1 MGLKTSSLFVL
12 KPRPEEF
19 DNSNSVK
26 TQLGVP
32 FVRRFLTSFM
42 RNLLYFFGLFGVVV
56 RTPRF
61 YCWKVSRIRLSTF
74 CMQND
79 YHAIINLFSLKTI
92 YLVSID
98 ISSFNFHSIKLDPL
112 SHTDNTPNN
121 WPGMAAQIKIQTL
134 KNLWFVW
141 SYSMVEDCI
150 WHICVSTKSFSTYS
164 RLLLQMAW
172 DHDSKGPVIATSY
185 QLAKEHF
192 FKIWNP
198 WWIDI
203 WQWSS
208 ICKQRV

>member
-1 MGLKTSSLFVL
+1 MLSKGLKTSSPFFL

-26 TQLGVP
+26 TQLGMPLNCVIAG
-32 FVRRFLTSFM
+32 FFDDSAWIIVRRFLTSFM
-42 RNLLYFFGLFGVVV
+42 RNLLYFSGLFGVVV

-74 CMQND
+74 CIQND

-92 YLVSID
+92 YKQKNNVFRTCNSLFVSID

-150 WHICVSTKSFSTYS
+150 WHICVSTESFSTYS
-164 RLLLQMAW
+164 PITTPNGLRSW
-172 DHDSKGPVIATSY
+172 
-185 QLAKEHF
+185 F
-192 FKIWNP
+192 
-198 WWIDI
+198 
-203 WQWSS
+203 
-208 ICKQRV
+208 